1 MLHDGGDGVVPD
13 LVLRQDNAG
22 IRIRDHV
29 LDGVG
34 FILDVQRNELQDGV
48 DHLGGRVALGLNADG
63 VRRLRD
69 GRIEVVRD
77 DDEIAV
83 AGIGQSLE
91 QIRTDDIRNSS

>member
-1 MLHDGGDGVVPD
+1 MLMAFGDFVT
-13 LVLRQDNAG
+13 
-22 IRIRDHV
+22 
-29 LDGVG
+29 
-34 FILDVQRNELQDGV
+34 
-48 DHLGGRVALGLNADG
+48 
-63 VRRLRD
+63 